1 MVNAW
6 CQLGVCYWVQKVCLR
21 TWVLSCGGW
30 SSQPLATEDDV
41 VFLNLLNNKWTNK
54 KKRTPK
60 VKWLFLLYQVNK
72 EGFKREKVS
81 WTAGDWNQPW
91 CYCDPQWIS
100 TPVVAPLLG
109 LLFPFNIL
117 PLPQISV
124 RLSGCRLNMSVQQLL
139 WWMDKPQYIQKI
151 ILDIVSLKTLLFP
164 SCNLP
169 PSFNLSSS
177 TQQIQ
182 QAFTCR

>member
-1 MVNAW
+1 MPTWCMLLTAQGMVAYLSALLW
-6 CQLGVCYWVQKVCLR
+6 RLIQPALGD
-21 TWVLSCGGW
+21 GGW
-30 SSQPLATEDDV
+30 CSLPQPPKQHM
-41 VFLNLLNNKWTNK
+41 NKQ

-72 EGFKREKVS
+72 EGFKREKIS
-81 WTAGDWNQPW
+81 CTAGDWNQPR

-100 TPVVAPLLG
+100 TPLAAPLLD
-109 LLFPFNIL
+109 LPFPFNIP

-124 RLSGCRLNMSVQQLL
+124 RLKSGCRLNVSVQQLL
-139 WWMDKPQYIQKI
+139 WWMDKPQYIRKI

-177 TQQIQ
+177 MRQIQ

>member
-1 MVNAW
+1 MPTW
-6 CQLGVCYWVQKVCLR
+6 CMLLSAEGVLAYLSALLWRLIQPALGD
-21 TWVLSCGGW
+21 GGW
-30 SSQPLATEDDV
+30 CSLPQPPKQQM
-41 VFLNLLNNKWTNK
+41 NKQK
-54 KKRTPK
+54 KKNTES
-60 VKWLFLLYQVNK
+60 QVAFSPLSSEQRGLQTGK
-72 EGFKREKVS
+72 IS